1 MVDLRSTR
9 EPELDFA
16 LLIAHLTLLAMALN
30 WGSLF
35 LIACLLP
42 RAGNRRNT
50 FTALNNI
57 HILLMFN
64 K

>member
-16 LLIAHLTLLAMALN
+16 LLIAHLTLLAMGLN

-50 FTALNNI
+50 LRALNNI
-57 HILLMFN
+57 HILLMLN